1 MSHRPSGTSL
11 AAEDLLRTR
20 LPNIV
25 LAGPPG
31 SGKSAVG
38 RWLGEQLGR
47 EFVDTD
53 AIVERMGGK
62 PISRIFEQ
70 DGEQAFRKMESEA
83 CRQAAEPAGR
93 VIALGGGTLCD
104 DGNRRLLEAGGS
116 LVCLTAEHGVLLE
129 RLGTDGSRPL
139 LAGGDRAERLQAL
152 MTARADSYRSIA
164 HQMDTTGLTIAD
176 VADRIAHSPL
186 ARPMVRLAARSPS
199 PGYPVV
205 LGEGLLSGLTG
216 WLREADLSPP
226 FLAVS
231 DARVAALYESPTRR
245 ALECSFVSVAAGEEH
260 KSEATLSQLYT
271 AFTEAG
277 MDRYGTVVALG
288 GGVLLDLA
296 GFAAATYMRGI
307 RWAALPTSL
316 LGMVDAGLGG
326 KVGINLQ
333 AGKNLIGAF
342 HAPSIV
348 LADLSTLSTLPPAE
362 TRIGLAEIV
371 KAALIGDEDL
381 FSRMESGPLWITR
394 DWIRRAMQVKLSIV
408 DQDPEERGRRAV
420 LNLGHTFAHALEAA
434 SDYRLPHGQAVAVGL
449 LGAAR
454 LARAVDH
461 CQADL
466 PDRVR
471 QVLLRFGLPIGCPGL
486 NGDRILDA
494 MRRDK
499 KRRAGRLRFV
509 LPVRPGQVEFGIEVP
524 EARVREIVDGL
535 RETR

>member
-1 MSHRPSGTSL
+1 MSPKPSGTSPE
-11 AAEDLLRTR
+11 ADGLLRTQP
-20 LPNIV
+20 LNIV

-38 RWLGEQLGR
+38 RRLGEQLGR

-53 AIVERMGGK
+53 ASVERMGGK

-70 DGEQAFRKMESEA
+70 DGEPAFRQMESQA

-93 VIALGGGTLCD
+93 VIALGGGALGD
-104 DGNRRLLEAGGS
+104 GGNRRMLEAGGS
-116 LVCLTAEHGVLLE
+116 LVCLTAEHRVLLE
-129 RLGTDGSRPL
+129 RLGADGSRPL

-152 MTARADSYRSIA
+152 MAARADSYRSIA
-164 HQMDTTGLTIAD
+164 HQMDTTGLTIAE

-186 ARPMVRLAARSPS
+186 ARPTVRLAARQPS
-199 PGYPVV
+199 PGYSVI

-216 WLREADLSPP
+216 WLQEADLSPP

-231 DARVAALYESPTRR
+231 DARVAALYESSTRR
-245 ALECSFVSVAAGEEH
+245 ALECSFVSVPAGEEH
-260 KSEATLSQLYT
+260 KSAATLSQLYT

-277 MDRYGTVVALG
+277 MDRYGTLVALG

-326 KVGINLQ
+326 KVGLNLQ

-348 LADLSTLSTLPPAE
+348 LADLSTLSTLPQAE
-362 TRIGLAEIV
+362 IRIGLAEIV

-381 FSRMESGPLWITR
+381 FSRMESGPRWITR

-408 DQDPEERGRRAV
+408 DQDPEEHGRRAA

-454 LARAVDH
+454 LAHAVDL

-466 PDRVR
+466 PERVR
-471 QVLLRFGLPIGCPGL
+471 QVLLRFGLPIGCSGL

-494 MRRDK
+494 MRQDK